1 MYIMSDAGRETMAEH
16 SSDAD
21 TWHLRDAR
29 AHFSELVDKAV
40 TRGPQVVTRHG
51 KPAVVVVSAREWEH
65 RNRRRGDLVEFFA
78 RSPLA
83 EERVEIERIRDEP
96 RDIEL

>member
-1 MYIMSDAGRETMAEH
+1 MTEDAPE
-16 SSDAD
+16 SD

-29 AHFSELVDKAV
+29 AHFSDLVNKAV

-51 KPAVVVVSAREWEH
+51 KPAVVVVSAREWA
-65 RNRRRGDLVEFFA
+65 RRTRRRGTLVEFFA
-78 RSPLA
+78 RSPLTR
-83 EERVEIERIRDEP
+83 EGVEIERARDAP